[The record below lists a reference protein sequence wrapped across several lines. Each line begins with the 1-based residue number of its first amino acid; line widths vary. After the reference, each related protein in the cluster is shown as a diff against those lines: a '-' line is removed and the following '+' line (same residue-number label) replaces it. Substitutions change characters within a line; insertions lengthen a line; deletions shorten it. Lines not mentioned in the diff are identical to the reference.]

1 MTSHINLSGHA
12 SRTDRARYNEAQ
24 GIEILRGNSRD
35 AHAETA
41 DHRPGSPARDGA
53 AQPVEPAHARLR
65 PGARVGVPHVPGR
78 RHQLHHVER
87 RAAARRGLLGIDAR
101 AVRHLVRERDLP
113 SALRDAYQSPRLPVP
128 RTGPHHR
135 RHACTRLRDAARCSV
150 DRAMRAGLDL
160 DRCRIGIDRS
170 GVRRAVP
177 QRRSSSHFVRSA
189 ARLPHRG
196 GPLPRRARLAACWSM
211 RDLCAAARDFRLD
224 PVREAENMVV
234 ENRAHRAAFRDPLG
248 QVLLEDRHMR
258 MPHRHGRRRGARG
271 VHHRE
276 RRNRGHLLPFPLA
289 VVEPAYHRHHL
300 RLRAVLQQ
308 DGPAPR
314 VPLGDAGHG
323 RVLHAAA
330 RVHRFLRNREHHRV
344 GGLRHVQRAYLD
356 TPRRHLVHV
365 PAFGHHGVRHRLG
378 HGDARRAAGLVVGT
392 VRVRVRAV
400 LAASA

>member
-1 MTSHINLSGHA
+1 MTSNINIAGHA
-12 SRTDRARYNEAQ
+12 SRKDRARYNEPQ

-41 DHRPGSPARDGA
+41 DNRSGSIDGNVA
-53 AQPVEPAHARLR
+53 AKPSEPAHGRLR
-65 PGARVGVPHVPGR
+65 LARAGCTSCSWAPPPAPSPGTANRCRGSVSGV
-78 RHQLHHVER
+78 
-87 RAAARRGLLGIDAR
+87 DAR
-101 AVRHLVRERDLP
+101 AMRHLVRERDLP
-113 SALRDAYQSPRLPVP
+113 SALRDAYQSPRPPVP

-234 ENRAHRAAFRDPLG
+234 ENRAIVQPFEIHLG
-248 QVLLEDRHMR
+248 KFSWKIGICACLIGMAD
-258 MPHRHGRRRGARG
+258 G
-271 VHHRE
+271 V
-276 RRNRGHLLPFPLA
+276 
-289 VVEPAYHRHHL
+289 V
-300 RLRAVLQQ
+300 RAVFITANAATV
-308 DGPAPR
+308 DTFYVSPCC
-314 VPLGDAGHG
+314 G
-323 RVLHAAA
+323 RACLPSPSSTAACCS
-330 RVHRFLRNREHHRV
+330 
-344 GGLRHVQRAYLD
+344 
-356 TPRRHLVHV
+356 P
-365 PAFGHHGVRHRLG
+365 
-378 HGDARRAAGLVVGT
+378 ARRACAPCT
-392 VRVRVRAV
+392 AR
-400 LAASA
+400 